1 MVATQIYMTKKIDIG
16 ILGAD
21 GRMGQAVMRSLET
34 DLHLRLTVAITSDD
48 SPNLGKDAHKVA
60 NLRPVGLML
69 SSNIS
74 EGLDLCDVLIDF
86 SHPEATLNVLSLMKQ
101 SRCNTIITG
110 TTGYSKK
117 QEKEFRVGAKGHTVL
132 QSGNFSP
139 GINILQALVKIAS
152 EKLNDKWDIEILEMH
167 HNKKKDA
174 PSGTALMLG
183 SAAADGRKVKLE
195 EKIST
200 SRASH
205 SKARKKEEIGFA
217 VLRGGGVI
225 GQHEVRIANDQEMI
239 TLKHDAFDRD
249 IFAKGAVNAA
259 VWAHN
264 KEPGIYSMKDVLN
277 IDP

>member
-16 ILGAD
+16 ILGAE

-101 SRCNTIITG
+101 SRCNTLITG

>member
-34 DLHLRLTVAITSDD
+34 DLHLRLAVAITSDD

-60 NLRPVGLML
+60 NLRSVGLML
-69 SSNIS
+69 STNIN
-74 EGLDLCDVLIDF
+74 EGLNLCDILIDF

-101 SRCNTIITG
+101 SRCNTLITG

-117 QEKEFRVGAKGHTVL
+117 QEKEFREGAKGHTVL

-139 GINILQALVKIAS
+139 GINMLQALVKIAS

-167 HNKKKDA
+167 HKKKKDA

-183 SAAADGRKVKLE
+183 EAAADGRKVKLE

-239 TLKHDAFDRD
+239 TLRHDAFDRD

-259 VWAHN
+259 VWAH
-264 KEPGIYSMKDVLN
+264 KQEPGIYSMKDVLN
-277 IDP
+277 IDL

>member
-69 SSNIS
+69 STSIS

-101 SRCNTIITG
+101 SKCNTLITG

-200 SRASH
+200 SRTFH

-239 TLKHDAFDRD
+239 TLRHDAFDRD

>member
-1 MVATQIYMTKKIDIG
+1 MTKKIDIG

-101 SRCNTIITG
+101 SRCNTLITG

-174 PSGTALMLG
+174 PSERHLC
-183 SAAADGRKVKLE
+183 
-195 EKIST
+195 
-200 SRASH
+200 
-205 SKARKKEEIGFA
+205 
-217 VLRGGGVI
+217 
-225 GQHEVRIANDQEMI
+225 
-239 TLKHDAFDRD
+239 
-249 IFAKGAVNAA
+249 
-259 VWAHN
+259 
-264 KEPGIYSMKDVLN
+264 
-277 IDP
+277 

>member
-101 SRCNTIITG
+101 SRCNTLITG

-277 IDP
+277 IDS

>member
-101 SRCNTIITG
+101 SRCNTLITG

-200 SRASH
+200 SRASY

>member
-1 MVATQIYMTKKIDIG
+1 
-16 ILGAD
+16 
-21 GRMGQAVMRSLET
+21 
-34 DLHLRLTVAITSDD
+34 
-48 SPNLGKDAHKVA
+48 
-60 NLRPVGLML
+60 
-69 SSNIS
+69 
-74 EGLDLCDVLIDF
+74 
-86 SHPEATLNVLSLMKQ
+86 
-101 SRCNTIITG
+101 
-110 TTGYSKK
+110 
-117 QEKEFRVGAKGHTVL
+117 
-132 QSGNFSP
+132 
-139 GINILQALVKIAS
+139 
-152 EKLNDKWDIEILEMH
+152 MH

>member
-69 SSNIS
+69 STNIS

-101 SRCNTIITG
+101 SRCNTLITG

>member
-74 EGLDLCDVLIDF
+74 GGLDLCDVLIDF

-101 SRCNTIITG
+101 SRCNTLITG

>member
-101 SRCNTIITG
+101 SRCNTLITG

>member
-101 SRCNTIITG
+101 SRCNTLITG

-239 TLKHDAFDRD
+239 SLKHDAFDRD

>member
-101 SRCNTIITG
+101 SRCNTLITG

-239 TLKHDAFDRD
+239 SLKHDAFDRD

-277 IDP
+277 IDS

>member
-101 SRCNTIITG
+101 SRCNTLITG

-200 SRASH
+200 SRAFH

-239 TLKHDAFDRD
+239 TLRHDAFDRD

>member
-1 MVATQIYMTKKIDIG
+1 MTKKIDIG

-101 SRCNTIITG
+101 SRCNTLITG

>member
-1 MVATQIYMTKKIDIG
+1 LVATQIYMTKKIDIG

-101 SRCNTIITG
+101 SRCNTLITG

>member
-86 SHPEATLNVLSLMKQ
+86 SHPEATLNVISLMKQ
-101 SRCNTIITG
+101 SRCNTLITG

-239 TLKHDAFDRD
+239 SLKHDAFDRD

>member
-1 MVATQIYMTKKIDIG
+1 MTKKIDIG

-69 SSNIS
+69 STNIN
-74 EGLDLCDVLIDF
+74 EGLNLCDILIDF

-101 SRCNTIITG
+101 SRCNTLITG

-117 QEKEFRVGAKGHTVL
+117 QEKEFQEGAKGHTVL

-139 GINILQALVKIAS
+139 GVNMLQALVKIAS

-167 HNKKKDA
+167 HKKKKDA

-183 SAAADGRKVKLE
+183 EAAADGRKVKLE

-239 TLKHDAFDRD
+239 TLRHDAFDRD

>member
-1 MVATQIYMTKKIDIG
+1 MVATQVYMTKKIDIG

-60 NLRPVGLML
+60 NLRPVGLIL
-69 SSNIS
+69 STNIS

-101 SRCNTIITG
+101 SRCSTLITG
-110 TTGYSKK
+110 TTGYNKK

-167 HNKKKDA
+167 HKKKKDA

-239 TLKHDAFDRD
+239 TLRHDAFDRD

>member
-101 SRCNTIITG
+101 SRCNTLITG

-239 TLKHDAFDRD
+239 TLRHDAFDRD